1 MAKTAT
7 RCQEKNEEKLTGRD
21 EAIAHCE
28 RELDE
33 AERRIPELK
42 ASLQTFK
49 NNKKLGRPWPR
60 TSATRN

>member
-1 MAKTAT
+1 MAKSET
-7 RCQEKNEEKLTGRD
+7 RCQVKNEENLSGWD
-21 EAIAHCE
+21 EAITHCE

-49 NNKKLGRPWPR
+49 NNKKLGRPWPG
-60 TSATRN
+60 TSPTRN